1 MLVSSLLIAVL
12 VVNGAGVFAD
22 APVDTACGRI
32 GGAMFGCPDRSGVT
46 MTGSQTTSTDDWD
59 PTPGGN
65 GPLIEGAG
73 SDDLWFPEPPPPVN
87 IYDTC
92 RDDVHE
98 FQSCLNGIRVDAP
111 TTQEPTT
118 PPPAVPGWSVTI
130 SDLARFVPSTATV
143 AGEPD
148 NIAVVGLPPANFLSS
163 AKTET
168 IPPGTI
174 LGRSLTIRF
183 TPPVSY
189 AFDYGDG
196 GTAHEH
202 HARRRVGHERSSAV
216 HAHRHEPR
224 LHGARHVH
232 GDRHGHLHCDV
243 DLGAGWI
250 PISGTLNGPPASQQI
265 RVVKAY
271 TALVQGTCLERPQRP
286 PAADRGRSSVRGR
299 R

>member
-1 MLVSSLLIAVL
+1 M
-12 VVNGAGVFAD
+12 
-22 APVDTACGRI
+22 
-32 GGAMFGCPDRSGVT
+32 T

-148 NIAVVGLPPANFLSS
+148 NIAVVGLPANFLSS

-168 IPPGTI
+168 IPGTI

-183 TPPVSY
+183 TPVSY

-196 GTAHEH
+196 ERRTSTTPGVAWDTSGQAQFTPTDTSHVYTEPGTYTVTATVTYT
-202 HARRRVGHERSSAV
+202 A
-216 HAHRHEPR
+216 
-224 LHGARHVH
+224 
-232 GDRHGHLHCDV
+232 DV

-271 TALVQGTCLERPQRP
+271 TALVQGTCLERPNAP
-286 PAADRGRSSVRGR
+286 GC
-299 R
+299 